1 MMVITAFQR
10 ATDTTNSSV
19 SNDNNSN
26 GDQDVTDFH
35 SMIPFFGNK
44 NKQNNETE
52 LSHL

>member
-1 MMVITAFQR
+1 MMKVA
-10 ATDTTNSSV
+10 ATHSSRYIV
-19 SNDNNSN
+19 EQYNSND
-26 GDQDVTDFH
+26 GDQNVTDFH